1 MKGFIFPALICLL
14 SSPLIFAAMYID
26 YFYKDAAFY
35 FVVIVFP
42 VIFIRKFKHLIMIVL
57 LSCIVSSVLVHVYI
71 PTDTAPFF
79 IPFDNILEVLVILE
93 AIFFGLAQAL
103 LLFLINFLIKTIKSA
118 RSGKGM

>member
-1 MKGFIFPALICLL
+1 MLPAFICLL

-26 YFYKDAAFY
+26 YFYKYAAFY

-42 VIFIRKFKHLIMIVL
+42 VIFIRKSKHLIMLVL
-57 LSCIVSSVLVHVYI
+57 LSCIVSSVLVHVYM
-71 PTDTAPFF
+71 PPDTAPF
-79 IPFDNILEVLVILE
+79 FDNILEVLVILE
-93 AIFFGLAQAL
+93 AIFFGLVQAL